1 MNGWAHCYFSGD
13 DHVPY
18 VSVAAVAALGHW
30 MEEEEE
36 EEEDYDDAPV
46 DDQHEGECEEV
57 LETLVAV

>member
-13 DHVPY
+13 DHIPC

-30 MEEEEE
+30 MEE

-46 DDQHEGECEEV
+46 DDQHEGESEEV
-57 LETLVAV
+57 PETLVAV